1 MPRIIIT
8 EPGSTPQPY
17 RLKIDRSITKIG
29 RASDND
35 VIISEP
41 SASSHHCEIKRV
53 EGGFI
58 LKDNGS
64 TNGIKEKDVKYSVI
78 DLQDGKTVQIGDH
91 IDLEFT
97 LTEEEIAELQQEN
110 FESHQQAS
118 FPKNKKPQ
126 AKEKVAVEPQPDKDQ
141 DEDAV
146 ELKEAK
152 PKSKQPAA
160 TRPRPTSSRS
170 VPNRVQSAQTSSSG
184 LSFIIFMVL
193 AVLFFVAG
201 LAIRHFQDHG
211 TFIFS

>member
-141 DEDAV
+141 DEDDAV

-152 PKSKQPAA
+152 
-160 TRPRPTSSRS
+160 
-170 VPNRVQSAQTSSSG
+170 RVQSAQASSSG

-193 AVLFFVAG
+193 AVLFFIAG